1 MPTGHGIKLCFI
13 KLFFFSFHSIFHSLI
28 TLYWS
33 VFGMMPMTEL
43 HLPPEAV
50 VAETSGS
57 LLYASFYV
65 LVIIVLLNALIA
77 VWSNVY
83 NEIEV
88 Q

>member
-1 MPTGHGIKLCFI
+1 MHYRHLY
-13 KLFFFSFHSIFHSLI
+13 SSLWRAVI

-33 VFGMMPMTEL
+33 VFGLMPMSDL
-43 HLPPEAV
+43 HLRKQEV
-50 VAETSGS
+50 VMETAGS

-65 LVIIVLLNALIA
+65 LLIIVLLNALIA

-88 Q
+88 LKNRIFS

>member
-1 MPTGHGIKLCFI
+1 
-13 KLFFFSFHSIFHSLI
+13 
-28 TLYWS
+28 
-33 VFGMMPMTEL
+33 MMPMTEL